1 MSESKFLS
9 VKSQAYVSRVMDG
22 LMNEVEHL
30 RTWFKQDFP
39 ECELKIQVDL
49 NKIYL
54 DLSILIRVMT
64 SKSVSD
70 NQGFFETPIVI
81 TERQFMNDSF
91 MTPFLKSFNEE
102 LRKNISR
109 SINNHLA
116 NERVTNGYPVL

>member
-1 MSESKFLS
+1 MNESKFLS
-9 VKSQAYVSRVMDG
+9 VKSQAYVTRVMDG

-116 NERVTNGYPVL
+116 NERVLDGHSIL